1 MTGLV
6 DELIKYGLGF
16 GAVFQLICI
25 FAVIFFNPIKD
36 DTKSG
41 LEDNSEEGK
50 THSTHHNPRNYS
62 NQHGKRNRHEKK
74 KRK

>member
-1 MTGLV
+1 MNEYF
-6 DELIKYGLGF
+6 DQLIKIGLGF

-36 DTKSG
+36 TTDM
-41 LEDNSEEGK
+41 ENNSEDEK
-50 THSTHHNPRNYS
+50 VHSIFRNHS

-74 KRK
+74 KRR